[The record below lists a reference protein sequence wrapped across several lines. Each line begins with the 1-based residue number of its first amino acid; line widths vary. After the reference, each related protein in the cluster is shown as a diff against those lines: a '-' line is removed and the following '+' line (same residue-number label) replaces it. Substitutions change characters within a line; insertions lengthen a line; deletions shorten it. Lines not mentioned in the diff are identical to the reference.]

1 MRYIRLQE
9 PPRTRLRAREIARQI
24 GVPPSEVLQ
33 VLADM
38 GEYVRSAASYV
49 EAPII
54 REVHERFGVKY
65 AVEVCPSPPM
75 EDSVADHQPRG
86 LQPPTRRVKRDNHP
100 LMGEVTPRRDHD
112 ASNDSDGASGSPRTA
127 SWAGR
132 NVDQQWADLAG
143 GDASHAFE
151 FEEWKLRGFSEL
163 ERDVWM
169 AAGLRAGQ
177 ARWAADLRDGGLSPT
192 DLGVDLHGWR
202 VVDRLQRGEGAAAV
216 ARLLTAMRASEAG

>member
-1 MRYIRLQE
+1 MDGNRLD
-9 PPRTRLRAREIARQI
+9 RTDLAHVKPTGAAFDELGRGEDEGKRNFSEISEQAASRSLEVLKQISSTGYLRKRL
-24 GVPPSEVLQ
+24 PSELVVLQ
-33 VLADM
+33 GGIGATALANLA
-38 GEYVRSAASYV
+38 R
-49 EAPII
+49 
-54 REVHERFGVKY
+54 K
-65 AVEVCPSPPM
+65 
-75 EDSVADHQPRG
+75 
-86 LQPPTRRVKRDNHP
+86 LT
-100 LMGEVTPRRDHD
+100 LD
-112 ASNDSDGASGSPRTA
+112 A
-127 SWAGR
+127 
-132 NVDQQWADLAG
+132 VDQQWADLAG